1 MAKHLATDTKSPLS
15 AVRRFFSI
23 RKMISTAGV
32 LVAAIALALFA
43 TSGSYALWNK
53 SVPAVSSSTITSGS
67 ASLAITSALAVPSTP
82 MYPGLT
88 IYAPATVSNTGS
100 VDLALTAKL
109 TGPAT
114 ATTYSAALT
123 IGMATAT
130 SAANCS
136 AGTVD
141 SSWSTATFASPNVA
155 TFGSTLPDASTGNV
169 ICVSITLAST
179 VAASAEGAAASS
191 FSIALTGTQA

>member
-1 MAKHLATDTKSPLS
+1 MAKHLATDVKHPLS
-15 AVRRFFSI
+15 AFRRLFSI
-23 RKMISTAGV
+23 RKLISTAGI
-32 LVAAIALALFA
+32 LVAAIAIALFA

-53 SVPAVSSSTITSGS
+53 SVPAVSTSTITSGS
-67 ASLAITSALAVPSTP
+67 ASLAVTSALAVPATP

-88 IYAPATVSNTGS
+88 IYAPATLSNTGS
-100 VDLALTAKL
+100 VDLALSAKL

-136 AGTVD
+136 AGTV
-141 SSWSTATFASPNVA
+141 SSTWSTATFASPTIA
-155 TFGSTLPDASTGNV
+155 TFGGTLPAASTGNV
-169 ICVSITLAST
+169 VCVSITLSST
-179 VAASAEGAAASS
+179 VAAGAEGMAASS